1 MGLNNIKIQKD
12 FGKLK
17 NWIGNKEVES
27 KATQYIPL
35 HTPYTGETIGE
46 VPRLKR
52 LSNFGVTRTSKSAFK
67 LCSNSKL
74 LWSAILNN

>member
-46 VPRLKR
+46 VPL
-52 LSNFGVTRTSKSAFK
+52 
-67 LCSNSKL
+67 
-74 LWSAILNN
+74 

>member
-17 NWIGNKEVES
+17 NWIGNNEVES

-35 HTPYTGETIGE
+35 HTH
-46 VPRLKR
+46 
-52 LSNFGVTRTSKSAFK
+52 
-67 LCSNSKL
+67 
-74 LWSAILNN
+74 